1 MKNKNK
7 TMRMVKKK
15 YRLFLTSV
23 DLEFDYEEL
32 QTWTLD
38 ATWIIVSIVII
49 MNARKRMMC
58 IYNIVWIIS
67 MISYLQ
73 SIWQKMCLFLKIK
86 FITKKITAYQWY
98 QSLELYCD
106 ILLFPMTICM
116 TGHIKLTS
124 EGQSLYWWLVSLE
137 RSKGSNCSGQGS

>member
-49 MNARKRMMC
+49 MNGRKRMMC

-73 SIWQKMCLFLKIK
+73 SIWQKMCLF
-86 FITKKITAYQWY
+86 
-98 QSLELYCD
+98 
-106 ILLFPMTICM
+106 
-116 TGHIKLTS
+116 
-124 EGQSLYWWLVSLE
+124 
-137 RSKGSNCSGQGS
+137 

>member
-1 MKNKNK
+1 MSTIYISVNTWISNSINYKIKTNIKPNNFKKSLLKISPKIWIKDLRKMKNKNK

-49 MNARKRMMC
+49 MNGRKRMMC

-73 SIWQKMCLFLKIK
+73 SIWQKMCLF
-86 FITKKITAYQWY
+86 
-98 QSLELYCD
+98 
-106 ILLFPMTICM
+106 
-116 TGHIKLTS
+116 
-124 EGQSLYWWLVSLE
+124 
-137 RSKGSNCSGQGS
+137 